1 VFSLAISKRYAKL
14 EADKN
19 FTFREELKAVTNALL
34 EASPV
39 GAMQAMMGI
48 LGKPFVQCPRL
59 TVRLNTEHVDKV
71 SRKIK
76 NKKELRKLEP
86 SESAI
91 DYGPET
97 QLGRRAVYHE
107 LVKHQRSNFDDCKVT
122 FYHVTVYYR
131 VVNNERSSVQDLK
144 QLLEMNDDG
153 SPAATSPSKFK
164 LPGTDLV
171 FSVLTEPTMYQSVY
185 KNSRPKVIELIPYIP
200 VDANN
205 ESFCYSALLLHT
217 PWPLEGEIGLLAR
230 ENIHRIDVDMD
241 DDTAV
246 RMHADADVIM
256 DEDTHVI
263 MNDDPY
269 IRTDDESDTDVPD
282 VIHGDDANDEGSD
295 SHDEDDVREDVDA
308 VREDA
313 DDVRDVHAEEV
324 AGADAVM
331 EDRYASATHMTAV
344 HVFSQQFETMPQYVK
359 ASIKNRQYSQE
370 MLRNT
375 GTPLASN
382 EDSSSCVQT
391 ELGEML
397 AERLEDDVSNICH
410 DPTLDDVEPIAP
422 VRSGVIQKTIG
433 NLSLGHYVY
442 AANFI
447 RHANAEQQ
455 HKVRC

>member
-1 VFSLAISKRYAKL
+1 
-14 EADKN
+14 
-19 FTFREELKAVTNALL
+19 
-34 EASPV
+34 
-39 GAMQAMMGI
+39 
-48 LGKPFVQCPRL
+48 
-59 TVRLNTEHVDKV
+59 
-71 SRKIK
+71 
-76 NKKELRKLEP
+76 
-86 SESAI
+86 
-91 DYGPET
+91 
-97 QLGRRAVYHE
+97 
-107 LVKHQRSNFDDCKVT
+107 
-122 FYHVTVYYR
+122 
-131 VVNNERSSVQDLK
+131 
-144 QLLEMNDDG
+144 
-153 SPAATSPSKFK
+153 
-164 LPGTDLV
+164 
-171 FSVLTEPTMYQSVY
+171 
-185 KNSRPKVIELIPYIP
+185 
-200 VDANN
+200 
-205 ESFCYSALLLHT
+205 
-217 PWPLEGEIGLLAR
+217 
-230 ENIHRIDVDMD
+230 MD

-382 EDSSSCVQT
+382 EDSGSCVQT